1 MVKYIELGEYNKN
14 YNFIFLAV
22 SFNILMNYFPQLLMG
37 LLFECNKISIR
48 VKVLYSYSIIRSYF
62 SMFNMLIY
70 SCILYKYENK
80 ISKSDS
86 NVEKLNDSKA
96 DRGCFKNI
104 KISEE
109 KKEKINNRK
118 IF

>member
-22 SFNILMNYFPQLLMG
+22 AFYILMNYFPQFLID
-37 LLFECNKISIR
+37 LLFKYNKINIR

-70 SCILYKYENK
+70 SCIYINMKTKYLKVNS
-80 ISKSDS
+80 ILR
-86 NVEKLNDSKA
+86 N
-96 DRGCFKNI
+96 
-104 KISEE
+104 
-109 KKEKINNRK
+109 
-118 IF
+118 